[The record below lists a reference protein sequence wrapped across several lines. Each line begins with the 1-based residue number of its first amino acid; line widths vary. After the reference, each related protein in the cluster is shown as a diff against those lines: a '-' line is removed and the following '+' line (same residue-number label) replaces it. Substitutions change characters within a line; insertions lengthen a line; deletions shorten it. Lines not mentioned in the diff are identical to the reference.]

1 MKDWN
6 NNITKDS
13 WRILKYNA
21 ETVNGFET
29 LIEVGPS
36 ISIFGSARTQPSD
49 PYYIKTVEIASMISE
64 MGFGIISGAGPGIME
79 AANKGAKLAKGKS
92 IGLRINLPFEQFTNE
107 YVDEEYLLK
116 FDYFFVRKLMF
127 QKYSQGF
134 VVMPGGYGTL
144 DELFNVKNSWNFK
157 ILNDI
162 SSYVEKI
169 SNITDN
175 DTRPITGKNAYT
187 HNAGLHVSSVI
198 KDGSLYEPT
207 DPRKFNRKRRH
218 YIDKFS
224 GKDALNYRLK
234 KLNIDLEEKELCEL
248 LFKIKSKPEIK
259 NWSDEKLVSLYHQ
272 LYNTQISE

>member
-36 ISIFGSARTQPSD
+36 ISIFGSARTKPND
-49 PYYIKTVEIASMISE
+49 PYYKKTVDIASMISE

-79 AANKGAKLAKGKS
+79 AANKGAKLANGKS
-92 IGLRINLPFEQFTNE
+92 IGLRINLPFEQFTNK

-144 DELFNVKNSWNFK
+144 DELFNALTLIQTKKSKLFPIILVGKKHYGPLFDWIKGTLAENKLISPEDIDLINLVENKEEVKQ
-157 ILNDI
+157 ILSDF
-162 SSYVEKI
+162 YEK
-169 SNITDN
+169 N
-175 DTRPITGKNAYT
+175 
-187 HNAGLHVSSVI
+187 
-198 KDGSLYEPT
+198 
-207 DPRKFNRKRRH
+207 
-218 YIDKFS
+218 
-224 GKDALNYRLK
+224 
-234 KLNIDLEEKELCEL
+234 NIDINFE
-248 LFKIKSKPEIK
+248 
-259 NWSDEKLVSLYHQ
+259 
-272 LYNTQISE
+272 

>member
-36 ISIFGSARTQPSD
+36 ISIFGSARTEPSN

-144 DELFNVKNSWNFK
+144 DELFNALTLIQTKKSKLFPIILVGKKHYGPLFDWIKGTLAENKLISPEDIDLLNLVEDKEEVKQ
-157 ILNDI
+157 ILSDF
-162 SSYVEKI
+162 YEK
-169 SNITDN
+169 N
-175 DTRPITGKNAYT
+175 
-187 HNAGLHVSSVI
+187 
-198 KDGSLYEPT
+198 
-207 DPRKFNRKRRH
+207 
-218 YIDKFS
+218 
-224 GKDALNYRLK
+224 
-234 KLNIDLEEKELCEL
+234 NIDINFE
-248 LFKIKSKPEIK
+248 
-259 NWSDEKLVSLYHQ
+259 
-272 LYNTQISE
+272 

>member
-6 NNITKDS
+6 NTITKDS

-36 ISIFGSARTQPSD
+36 ISIFGSARTKPND
-49 PYYIKTVEIASMISE
+49 DYYKKTVEISSMISE

-144 DELFNVKNSWNFK
+144 DELFNALTLIQTKKSKLFPIILVGKKHYGPLFDWIKGTLAENKLISPEDIDLINLVEDKEEVKQ
-157 ILNDI
+157 ILSDF
-162 SSYVEKI
+162 YEK
-169 SNITDN
+169 N
-175 DTRPITGKNAYT
+175 
-187 HNAGLHVSSVI
+187 
-198 KDGSLYEPT
+198 
-207 DPRKFNRKRRH
+207 
-218 YIDKFS
+218 
-224 GKDALNYRLK
+224 
-234 KLNIDLEEKELCEL
+234 NIDINFE
-248 LFKIKSKPEIK
+248 
-259 NWSDEKLVSLYHQ
+259 
-272 LYNTQISE
+272 

>member
-6 NNITKDS
+6 NTITKDS

-36 ISIFGSARTQPSD
+36 ISIFGSARTEPSD
-49 PYYIKTVEIASMISE
+49 PYYKKTVEIASMISE

-107 YVDEEYLLK
+107 FVDDEYLLK

-134 VVMPGGYGTL
+134 IVMPGGYGTL
-144 DELFNVKNSWNFK
+144 DELFNALTLIQTKKSKLFPI
-157 ILNDI
+157 ILVGKKHYGPLFDWIKGTLSGNKLI
-162 SSYVEKI
+162 SRE
-169 SNITDN
+169 D
-175 DTRPITGKNAYT
+175 
-187 HNAGLHVSSVI
+187 
-198 KDGSLYEPT
+198 
-207 DPRKFNRKRRH
+207 
-218 YIDKFS
+218 
-224 GKDALNYRLK
+224 
-234 KLNIDLEEKELCEL
+234 IDLINLVEEKEEVKQILSD
-248 LFKIKSKPEIK
+248 FYDK
-259 NWSDEKLVSLYHQ
+259 NNIDINFE
-272 LYNTQISE
+272 

>member
-6 NNITKDS
+6 NTITKDS

-36 ISIFGSARTQPSD
+36 ISIFGSARTEPSD
-49 PYYIKTVEIASMISE
+49 PYYKKTVEIASMISE

-107 YVDEEYLLK
+107 FVDEEYLLK

-144 DELFNVKNSWNFK
+144 DELFNALTLIQTKKSKLFPI
-157 ILNDI
+157 ILVGKKHYGPLFDWIKGTLSGNKLISPEDI
-162 SSYVEKI
+162 YLINLV
-169 SNITDN
+169 
-175 DTRPITGKNAYT
+175 
-187 HNAGLHVSSVI
+187 
-198 KDGSLYEPT
+198 
-207 DPRKFNRKRRH
+207 
-218 YIDKFS
+218 
-224 GKDALNYRLK
+224 
-234 KLNIDLEEKELCEL
+234 EEKEEVKQILSD
-248 LFKIKSKPEIK
+248 FYDK
-259 NWSDEKLVSLYHQ
+259 NNIDI
-272 LYNTQISE
+272 NFD

>member
-6 NNITKDS
+6 NSITKDS

-36 ISIFGSARTQPSD
+36 ISIFGSARTEPSD

-107 YVDEEYLLK
+107 YVDDEYLLK

-134 VVMPGGYGTL
+134 IVMPGRYGTL
-144 DELFNVKNSWNFK
+144 DELFNALTLIQTKKSKLFPIILVGKKHYGPLFDWIKGTLAENKLISPEDIDLINLVEDKEEVKQ
-157 ILNDI
+157 ILSDF
-162 SSYVEKI
+162 YEK
-169 SNITDN
+169 N
-175 DTRPITGKNAYT
+175 
-187 HNAGLHVSSVI
+187 
-198 KDGSLYEPT
+198 
-207 DPRKFNRKRRH
+207 
-218 YIDKFS
+218 
-224 GKDALNYRLK
+224 
-234 KLNIDLEEKELCEL
+234 NIDINFE
-248 LFKIKSKPEIK
+248 
-259 NWSDEKLVSLYHQ
+259 
-272 LYNTQISE
+272 

>member
-36 ISIFGSARTQPSD
+36 ISIFGSARTEPSN

-144 DELFNVKNSWNFK
+144 DELFNALTLIQTKKSKLFPIILVGKKHYGPLFDWIKGTLAENKLISPEDMDLINLVEDKEEVKQ
-157 ILNDI
+157 ILSDF
-162 SSYVEKI
+162 YEK
-169 SNITDN
+169 N
-175 DTRPITGKNAYT
+175 
-187 HNAGLHVSSVI
+187 
-198 KDGSLYEPT
+198 
-207 DPRKFNRKRRH
+207 
-218 YIDKFS
+218 
-224 GKDALNYRLK
+224 
-234 KLNIDLEEKELCEL
+234 NIDINFE
-248 LFKIKSKPEIK
+248 
-259 NWSDEKLVSLYHQ
+259 
-272 LYNTQISE
+272 

>member
-6 NNITKDS
+6 NSITKDS

-36 ISIFGSARTQPSD
+36 ISIFGSARTQPND

-144 DELFNVKNSWNFK
+144 DELFNALTLIQTKKSKLFPIILVGKKHYGPLFDWIKGTLAENKLISPEDIDLINLVEDNEEVKQ
-157 ILNDI
+157 ILSDF
-162 SSYVEKI
+162 YEK
-169 SNITDN
+169 N
-175 DTRPITGKNAYT
+175 
-187 HNAGLHVSSVI
+187 
-198 KDGSLYEPT
+198 
-207 DPRKFNRKRRH
+207 
-218 YIDKFS
+218 
-224 GKDALNYRLK
+224 
-234 KLNIDLEEKELCEL
+234 NIDINFE
-248 LFKIKSKPEIK
+248 
-259 NWSDEKLVSLYHQ
+259 
-272 LYNTQISE
+272 

>member
-36 ISIFGSARTQPSD
+36 ISIFGSARTKPQD
-49 PYYIKTVEIASMISE
+49 PYYKKTVEIASMISE

-144 DELFNVKNSWNFK
+144 DELFNALTLIQTKKSKLFPIILVGKKHYGPLFDWIKGTLAENKLISQEDIDLINLVEDKEEVKQ
-157 ILNDI
+157 ILSDF
-162 SSYVEKI
+162 YEK
-169 SNITDN
+169 N
-175 DTRPITGKNAYT
+175 
-187 HNAGLHVSSVI
+187 
-198 KDGSLYEPT
+198 
-207 DPRKFNRKRRH
+207 
-218 YIDKFS
+218 
-224 GKDALNYRLK
+224 
-234 KLNIDLEEKELCEL
+234 NIDINFE
-248 LFKIKSKPEIK
+248 
-259 NWSDEKLVSLYHQ
+259 
-272 LYNTQISE
+272 

>member
-21 ETVNGFET
+21 ETVNGFDT

-144 DELFNVKNSWNFK
+144 DELFNALTLIQTKKSKLFPIILVGKKHYGPLFDWIKGTLAENKLISPEDIDLINLVEDKEEVKQ
-157 ILNDI
+157 ILSDF
-162 SSYVEKI
+162 YEK
-169 SNITDN
+169 N
-175 DTRPITGKNAYT
+175 
-187 HNAGLHVSSVI
+187 
-198 KDGSLYEPT
+198 
-207 DPRKFNRKRRH
+207 
-218 YIDKFS
+218 
-224 GKDALNYRLK
+224 
-234 KLNIDLEEKELCEL
+234 NIDINFE
-248 LFKIKSKPEIK
+248 
-259 NWSDEKLVSLYHQ
+259 
-272 LYNTQISE
+272 

>member
-36 ISIFGSARTQPSD
+36 ISIFGSARTKPQD
-49 PYYIKTVEIASMISE
+49 PYYKKTVEIASMISE

-107 YVDEEYLLK
+107 YVDDEYLLK

-134 VVMPGGYGTL
+134 IVMPGGYGTL
-144 DELFNVKNSWNFK
+144 DELFNALTLIQTKKSKLFPIILVGKKHYGPLFDWIKSTLAENKLISPEDIDLINLVEEKKEVKQ
-157 ILNDI
+157 ILSDF
-162 SSYVEKI
+162 
-169 SNITDN
+169 
-175 DTRPITGKNAYT
+175 
-187 HNAGLHVSSVI
+187 
-198 KDGSLYEPT
+198 YE
-207 DPRKFNRKRRH
+207 N
-218 YIDKFS
+218 
-224 GKDALNYRLK
+224 N
-234 KLNIDLEEKELCEL
+234 NIDINFE
-248 LFKIKSKPEIK
+248 
-259 NWSDEKLVSLYHQ
+259 
-272 LYNTQISE
+272 

>member
-36 ISIFGSARTQPSD
+36 ISIFGSARTKPND
-49 PYYIKTVEIASMISE
+49 PYYKKTVDIASMISE

-79 AANKGAKLAKGKS
+79 AANKGAKLANGKS
-92 IGLRINLPFEQFTNE
+92 IGLRINLPFEQFTNK

-144 DELFNVKNSWNFK
+144 DELFNALTLIQTKKSKLFPIILVGKKHYGALFDWIKGTLAENKLISPEDIDLINLVEDKEEVKQ
-157 ILNDI
+157 ILSDF
-162 SSYVEKI
+162 YEK
-169 SNITDN
+169 N
-175 DTRPITGKNAYT
+175 
-187 HNAGLHVSSVI
+187 
-198 KDGSLYEPT
+198 
-207 DPRKFNRKRRH
+207 
-218 YIDKFS
+218 
-224 GKDALNYRLK
+224 
-234 KLNIDLEEKELCEL
+234 NIDINFE
-248 LFKIKSKPEIK
+248 
-259 NWSDEKLVSLYHQ
+259 
-272 LYNTQISE
+272 

>member
-36 ISIFGSARTQPSD
+36 ISIFGSARTKPND
-49 PYYIKTVEIASMISE
+49 PYYKKTVDIASMISE

-79 AANKGAKLAKGKS
+79 AANKGAKLANGKS
-92 IGLRINLPFEQFTNE
+92 IGLRINLPFEQFTNK
-107 YVDEEYLLK
+107 YVDDEYLLK

-144 DELFNVKNSWNFK
+144 DELFNALTLIQTKKSKLFPI
-157 ILNDI
+157 ILVGKKHYGPLFDWIKGTLAENKLI
-162 SSYVEKI
+162 SPE
-169 SNITDN
+169 D
-175 DTRPITGKNAYT
+175 
-187 HNAGLHVSSVI
+187 
-198 KDGSLYEPT
+198 
-207 DPRKFNRKRRH
+207 
-218 YIDKFS
+218 
-224 GKDALNYRLK
+224 
-234 KLNIDLEEKELCEL
+234 IDLINLVEEKEEVKQILSDFYE
-248 LFKIKSKPEIK
+248 K
-259 NWSDEKLVSLYHQ
+259 NNIDINFE
-272 LYNTQISE
+272 

>member
-144 DELFNVKNSWNFK
+144 DELFNALTLIQTKKSKLFPIILVGKKHYGPLFDWIKGTLAENKLISPEDIDLINLVEDKEEVKQILSNF
-157 ILNDI
+157 
-162 SSYVEKI
+162 YEK
-169 SNITDN
+169 N
-175 DTRPITGKNAYT
+175 
-187 HNAGLHVSSVI
+187 
-198 KDGSLYEPT
+198 
-207 DPRKFNRKRRH
+207 
-218 YIDKFS
+218 
-224 GKDALNYRLK
+224 
-234 KLNIDLEEKELCEL
+234 NIDINFE
-248 LFKIKSKPEIK
+248 
-259 NWSDEKLVSLYHQ
+259 
-272 LYNTQISE
+272 

>member
-1 MKDWN
+1 MKDCN

-144 DELFNVKNSWNFK
+144 DELFNALTLIQTKKSKLFPIILVGKKHYGPLFDWIKGTLAENKLISLEDIDLINLVEDKEEVKQ
-157 ILNDI
+157 ILSDF
-162 SSYVEKI
+162 YEK
-169 SNITDN
+169 N
-175 DTRPITGKNAYT
+175 
-187 HNAGLHVSSVI
+187 
-198 KDGSLYEPT
+198 
-207 DPRKFNRKRRH
+207 
-218 YIDKFS
+218 
-224 GKDALNYRLK
+224 
-234 KLNIDLEEKELCEL
+234 NIDINFE
-248 LFKIKSKPEIK
+248 
-259 NWSDEKLVSLYHQ
+259 
-272 LYNTQISE
+272 

>member
-6 NNITKDS
+6 NSITKDS

-36 ISIFGSARTQPSD
+36 ISIFGSARTEPND
-49 PYYIKTVEIASMISE
+49 PYYAKTVEIASMISE

-144 DELFNVKNSWNFK
+144 DELFNALTLIQTKKSKLFPIILVGKKHYGPLFDWIKGTLAENKLISPEDVDLINLVENNDEVKQ
-157 ILNDI
+157 ILSDF
-162 SSYVEKI
+162 YEK
-169 SNITDN
+169 N
-175 DTRPITGKNAYT
+175 
-187 HNAGLHVSSVI
+187 
-198 KDGSLYEPT
+198 
-207 DPRKFNRKRRH
+207 
-218 YIDKFS
+218 
-224 GKDALNYRLK
+224 
-234 KLNIDLEEKELCEL
+234 NIDINFE
-248 LFKIKSKPEIK
+248 
-259 NWSDEKLVSLYHQ
+259 
-272 LYNTQISE
+272 

>member
-6 NNITKDS
+6 NSITKDS

-36 ISIFGSARTQPSD
+36 ISIFGSARTESSD
-49 PYYIKTVEIASMISE
+49 PYYVKTVEIASMISE

-107 YVDEEYLLK
+107 YVDDEYLLK

-144 DELFNVKNSWNFK
+144 DELFNALTLIQTKKSKLFPIILVGKKHYGPLFDWIKGTLAENKLISPEDIDLINLVEDKEEVKQ
-157 ILNDI
+157 ILSDF
-162 SSYVEKI
+162 YEK
-169 SNITDN
+169 N
-175 DTRPITGKNAYT
+175 
-187 HNAGLHVSSVI
+187 
-198 KDGSLYEPT
+198 
-207 DPRKFNRKRRH
+207 
-218 YIDKFS
+218 
-224 GKDALNYRLK
+224 
-234 KLNIDLEEKELCEL
+234 NIDINFE
-248 LFKIKSKPEIK
+248 
-259 NWSDEKLVSLYHQ
+259 
-272 LYNTQISE
+272 

>member
-134 VVMPGGYGTL
+134 IVMPGGYGTL
-144 DELFNVKNSWNFK
+144 DELFNALTLIQTKKSKLFPI
-157 ILNDI
+157 IL
-162 SSYVEKI
+162 V
-169 SNITDN
+169 
-175 DTRPITGKNAYT
+175 GKKHY
-187 HNAGLHVSSVI
+187 
-198 KDGSLYEPT
+198 GSLFDWIKGTLAENKLISPEDIDLINLVEDKEEVKQILSDFYE
-207 DPRKFNRKRRH
+207 KN
-218 YIDKFS
+218 
-224 GKDALNYRLK
+224 
-234 KLNIDLEEKELCEL
+234 NIDINFE
-248 LFKIKSKPEIK
+248 
-259 NWSDEKLVSLYHQ
+259 
-272 LYNTQISE
+272 

>member
-49 PYYIKTVEIASMISE
+49 PYYIKTVEIASMISK

-144 DELFNVKNSWNFK
+144 DELFNALTLIQTKKSKLFPIILVGKKHYGPLFDWIKGTLAENKLISPEDIDLINLVEDKEEVKQ
-157 ILNDI
+157 ILSDF
-162 SSYVEKI
+162 YEK
-169 SNITDN
+169 N
-175 DTRPITGKNAYT
+175 
-187 HNAGLHVSSVI
+187 
-198 KDGSLYEPT
+198 
-207 DPRKFNRKRRH
+207 
-218 YIDKFS
+218 
-224 GKDALNYRLK
+224 
-234 KLNIDLEEKELCEL
+234 NIDINFE
-248 LFKIKSKPEIK
+248 
-259 NWSDEKLVSLYHQ
+259 
-272 LYNTQISE
+272 

>member
-6 NNITKDS
+6 NSITKDS

-36 ISIFGSARTQPSD
+36 ISIFGSARTEPND
-49 PYYIKTVEIASMISE
+49 PYYTKTVEIASMISK

-144 DELFNVKNSWNFK
+144 DELFNALTLIQTKKSKLFPI
-157 ILNDI
+157 IL
-162 SSYVEKI
+162 V
-169 SNITDN
+169 
-175 DTRPITGKNAYT
+175 GKKHY
-187 HNAGLHVSSVI
+187 GPLFDWI
-198 KDGSLYEPT
+198 KGTLAE
-207 DPRKFNRKRRH
+207 
-218 YIDKFS
+218 
-224 GKDALNYRLK
+224 K
-234 KLNIDLEEKELCEL
+234 KLISPEDIDLINLVEDNEEVKQILSDFYEKNNIDINFE
-248 LFKIKSKPEIK
+248 
-259 NWSDEKLVSLYHQ
+259 
-272 LYNTQISE
+272 

>member
-36 ISIFGSARTQPSD
+36 ISIFGSARTKPND
-49 PYYIKTVEIASMISE
+49 PYYKKTVDIASMISE

-79 AANKGAKLAKGKS
+79 AANKGAKLANGKS
-92 IGLRINLPFEQFTNE
+92 IGLRINLPFEQFTNK

-144 DELFNVKNSWNFK
+144 DELFNALTLIQTKKSKLFPI
-157 ILNDI
+157 ILVGKKHYGPLFDWIKGTLAENKLI
-162 SSYVEKI
+162 SPE
-169 SNITDN
+169 D
-175 DTRPITGKNAYT
+175 
-187 HNAGLHVSSVI
+187 
-198 KDGSLYEPT
+198 
-207 DPRKFNRKRRH
+207 
-218 YIDKFS
+218 
-224 GKDALNYRLK
+224 
-234 KLNIDLEEKELCEL
+234 IDLINLVEEKEDVNQILSDFYE
-248 LFKIKSKPEIK
+248 K
-259 NWSDEKLVSLYHQ
+259 NNIDINFE
-272 LYNTQISE
+272 

>member
-6 NNITKDS
+6 NTITKDS

-36 ISIFGSARTQPSD
+36 ISIFGSARTKPND
-49 PYYIKTVEIASMISE
+49 NYYKKTVEISSMISE

-107 YVDEEYLLK
+107 YVDDEYLLK

-134 VVMPGGYGTL
+134 IVMPGGYGTL
-144 DELFNVKNSWNFK
+144 DELFNALTLIQTKKSKLFPIILVGKKHYGPLFDWIKDTLAKNK
-157 ILNDI
+157 LI
-162 SSYVEKI
+162 SSE
-169 SNITDN
+169 D
-175 DTRPITGKNAYT
+175 
-187 HNAGLHVSSVI
+187 
-198 KDGSLYEPT
+198 
-207 DPRKFNRKRRH
+207 
-218 YIDKFS
+218 
-224 GKDALNYRLK
+224 
-234 KLNIDLEEKELCEL
+234 IDLINLVEEKEEVK
-248 LFKIKSKPEIK
+248 KILSDFYEK
-259 NWSDEKLVSLYHQ
+259 NNIDINFE
-272 LYNTQISE
+272 

>member
-144 DELFNVKNSWNFK
+144 DELFNALTLIQTKKSKLFPIILVGKKHYGPLFDWVKGTLAENKLISPEDIDLINLVEDK
-157 ILNDI
+157 EEVKQILSDF
-162 SSYVEKI
+162 YEK
-169 SNITDN
+169 N
-175 DTRPITGKNAYT
+175 
-187 HNAGLHVSSVI
+187 
-198 KDGSLYEPT
+198 
-207 DPRKFNRKRRH
+207 
-218 YIDKFS
+218 
-224 GKDALNYRLK
+224 
-234 KLNIDLEEKELCEL
+234 NIDINFE
-248 LFKIKSKPEIK
+248 
-259 NWSDEKLVSLYHQ
+259 
-272 LYNTQISE
+272 

>member
-36 ISIFGSARTQPSD
+36 ISIFGSARTKPND
-49 PYYIKTVEIASMISE
+49 PYYKKTVDIASMISE

-79 AANKGAKLAKGKS
+79 AANKGAKLANGKS
-92 IGLRINLPFEQFTNE
+92 IGLRINLPFEQFTNK

-144 DELFNVKNSWNFK
+144 DELFNALTLIQTKKSKLFPI
-157 ILNDI
+157 ILVGKKHYGPLFDWIKGTLDENKLI
-162 SSYVEKI
+162 SPE
-169 SNITDN
+169 D
-175 DTRPITGKNAYT
+175 
-187 HNAGLHVSSVI
+187 
-198 KDGSLYEPT
+198 
-207 DPRKFNRKRRH
+207 
-218 YIDKFS
+218 
-224 GKDALNYRLK
+224 
-234 KLNIDLEEKELCEL
+234 IDLINLVEEKEDVNQILSDFYE
-248 LFKIKSKPEIK
+248 K
-259 NWSDEKLVSLYHQ
+259 NNIDINFE
-272 LYNTQISE
+272 

>member
-144 DELFNVKNSWNFK
+144 DELFNALTLIQTKKSKLFPI
-157 ILNDI
+157 ILVGKKHYGPLFNWIKGTLAENKLI
-162 SSYVEKI
+162 SSEDIDLINLVEDKEEVKQI
-169 SNITDN
+169 LSDFYE
-175 DTRPITGKNAYT
+175 KN
-187 HNAGLHVSSVI
+187 
-198 KDGSLYEPT
+198 
-207 DPRKFNRKRRH
+207 
-218 YIDKFS
+218 
-224 GKDALNYRLK
+224 
-234 KLNIDLEEKELCEL
+234 NIDINFE
-248 LFKIKSKPEIK
+248 
-259 NWSDEKLVSLYHQ
+259 
-272 LYNTQISE
+272 

>member
-36 ISIFGSARTQPSD
+36 ISIFGSARTEPSD

-144 DELFNVKNSWNFK
+144 DELFNALTLIQTKKSKLFLIILVGKKHYGPLFDWIKGTLAENKLISPEDIDLINLVEDKEEVKQ
-157 ILNDI
+157 ILSDF
-162 SSYVEKI
+162 YEK
-169 SNITDN
+169 N
-175 DTRPITGKNAYT
+175 
-187 HNAGLHVSSVI
+187 
-198 KDGSLYEPT
+198 
-207 DPRKFNRKRRH
+207 
-218 YIDKFS
+218 
-224 GKDALNYRLK
+224 
-234 KLNIDLEEKELCEL
+234 NIDINFE
-248 LFKIKSKPEIK
+248 
-259 NWSDEKLVSLYHQ
+259 
-272 LYNTQISE
+272 